1 MTVDYG
7 IPLSGIT
14 LLTSEGSSCYFNI
27 EMVTLSR
34 TSLLMIEI
42 FVFTS
47 SMYAMPLKGDVQSLC
62 KLPSLI
68 PFRVSGE

>member
-27 EMVTLSR
+27 ETVTLSH

-42 FVFTS
+42 FVFTEFYVRDAS
-47 SMYAMPLKGDVQSLC
+47 YGGCSKSLQIAI
-62 KLPSLI
+62 SYS
-68 PFRVSGE
+68 F